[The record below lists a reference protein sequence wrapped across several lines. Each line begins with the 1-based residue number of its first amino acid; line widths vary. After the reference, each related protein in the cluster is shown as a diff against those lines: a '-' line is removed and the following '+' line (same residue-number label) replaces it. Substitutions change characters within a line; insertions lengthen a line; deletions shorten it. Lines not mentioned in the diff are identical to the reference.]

1 MAITKSVIYYRLIW
15 DHGSSRKVRR
25 DQIKIA
31 GDSLPGSIECLFY
44 ENVVVTSKR
53 ISRVLDAHS

>member
-1 MAITKSVIYYRLIW
+1 MAITKSVIYYRLIS

-31 GDSLPGSIECLFY
+31 EGSLPDSIKYLFLGKCGCNI
-44 ENVVVTSKR
+44 EK
-53 ISRVLDAHS
+53 D

>member
-31 GDSLPGSIECLFY
+31 GDSLSDSIKCLFLGKCNCSIE
-44 ENVVVTSKR
+44 K
-53 ISRVLDAHS
+53 D